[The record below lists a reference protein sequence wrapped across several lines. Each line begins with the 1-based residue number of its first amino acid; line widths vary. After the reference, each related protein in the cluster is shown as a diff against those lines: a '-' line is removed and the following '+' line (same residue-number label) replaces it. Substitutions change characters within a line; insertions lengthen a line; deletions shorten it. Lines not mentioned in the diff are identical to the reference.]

1 MNGPADPWK
10 FKMAAAAIL
19 NFSKRNHVGAKHQ
32 NPDENIGPEL
42 YISSEK
48 PPSPQNAY
56 QTIGWI
62 QDY

>member
-1 MNGPADPWK
+1 
-10 FKMAAAAIL
+10 MAAAAIL

-48 PPSPQNAY
+48 TPSPQNAKATRLLAGY
-56 QTIGWI
+56 RTKNK
-62 QDY
+62 DKYFST